1 MPYKLVRATKATPLA
16 PARWELQDDSGYMA
30 ASMQRS
36 QNSQN
41 SQNSKETWT
50 SESPSGDVLASA
62 KTRKDCVEKTLLA
75 LRPLTCEHCGTTF
88 SVNIRLRLHLRRTHS
103 EAA

>member
-30 ASMQRS
+30 ASIQRS
-36 QNSQN
+36 QNPQN
-41 SQNSKETWT
+41 SRETWT

-62 KTRKDCVEKTLLA
+62 QTRKDCVEKTLLA
-75 LRPLTCEHCGTTF
+75 LKPLTCEHCGTTF